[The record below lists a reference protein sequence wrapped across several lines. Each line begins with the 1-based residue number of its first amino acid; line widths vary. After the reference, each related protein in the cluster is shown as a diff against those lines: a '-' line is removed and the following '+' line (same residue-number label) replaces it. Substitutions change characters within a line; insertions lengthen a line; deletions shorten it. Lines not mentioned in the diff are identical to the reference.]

1 MYAKWCTMSNL
12 AVPISRLYDFMDW
25 ILCSDDCW
33 LVQTWQML
41 CGLKTILTDMN
52 ILNSYRHIRP
62 KKVKYPIPEIPDDSG
77 KKSGTDWVLP
87 KIIGSGRVSGTRQA
101 LLMTSQ
107 RNPNVCF
114 LQEPWSQDKAADW
127 ERRPDWLRR
136 PRRRRWGC
144 RRAGGQPK
152 EGESWS
158 QSGQILT
165 LESFEQCETG
175 RVAILKGW
183 RF

>member
-101 LLMTSQ
+101 LLIID
-107 RNPNVCF
+107 F
-114 LQEPWSQDKAADW
+114 LDSSSHLILTYEPRK
-127 ERRPDWLRR
+127 
-136 PRRRRWGC
+136 
-144 RRAGGQPK
+144 
-152 EGESWS
+152 GESQEKKFDGATSFFLLQRWHLS
-158 QSGQILT
+158 IYRWFCQQSWNNG
-165 LESFEQCETG
+165 FDQCFYE
-175 RVAILKGW
+175 AL
-183 RF
+183 